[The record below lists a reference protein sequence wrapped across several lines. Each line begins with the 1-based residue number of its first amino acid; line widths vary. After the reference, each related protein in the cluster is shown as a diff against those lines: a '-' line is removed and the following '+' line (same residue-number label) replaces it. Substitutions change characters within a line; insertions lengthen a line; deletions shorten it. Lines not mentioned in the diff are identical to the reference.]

1 MPYADPERRREWF
14 RNRAQN
20 PNSASAAFLEACR
33 WAEAQVKM
41 LKSMGVTHTRA
52 DWKALKIELR
62 KSRLNG
68 STREALS
75 VNPPQ

>member
-1 MPYADPERRREWF
+1 MPYADPECRREWF
-14 RNRAQN
+14 RARASD
-20 PNSASAAFLEACR
+20 PRSASAAFLEACR

-41 LKSMGVTHTRA
+41 LKAMGVIHTRA
-52 DWKALKIELR
+52 EWKALKIELR

-75 VNPPQ
+75 VNPPS